1 MTIRNVNTKE
11 FTTEYDKRV
20 GAQDYLEKVRSMS
33 VGDAIS
39 ISADSKSEAQR
50 KQHGVINDAYRQRKA
65 GKDAKYQTIVKE
77 NEVWVRRIA

>member
-1 MTIRNVNTKE
+1 MAIRNINTKE

-20 GAQDYLEKVRSMS
+20 RAQDYLATVRDMA

-50 KQHGVINDAYRQRKA
+50 KQHGVINDAYRRRKA
-65 GKDAKYQTIVKE
+65 GQTAKFQTVLKD